1 MTKTVFILYP
11 VKVAAVRLLFE
22 IYEVVMKKALVFIMI
37 FVVSGVFLT
46 LSADT
51 AEPTFSADKER
62 AFGFKIM
69 GGGRY
74 DDLRM
79 CVGSP
84 AGVKGGPVG
93 DIKLFMKFRMSLDWS
108 MTVTIPVFRPILF
121 GAGFKMLQYESDVA
135 MEYKIKMSPKT
146 DFVTGP
152 GIGLSYHYG
161 PDYNSERSGD
171 KRTDSFFALGP
182 MISYYAAFDFKAPK
196 HYATRLGINLFHVS
210 LFRADGLFDYGMVWG
225 GALELGMYF

>member
-1 MTKTVFILYP
+1 MR
-11 VKVAAVRLLFE
+11 KVV
-22 IYEVVMKKALVFIMI
+22 VFIMI
-37 FVVSGVFLT
+37 FVMSGMFLT
-46 LSADT
+46 LSADA

-121 GAGFKMLQYESDVA
+121 GAAFKMLQYESDVA
-135 MEYKIKMSPKT
+135 MEYKVKISDKAG
-146 DFVTGP
+146 FVTGP

-171 KRTDSFFALGP
+171 GRTDSFFALGP
-182 MISYYAAFDFKAPK
+182 MVSYYNAFDFTWPK
-196 HYATRLGINLFHVS
+196 HYATRVGLQLFHVS
-210 LFRADGLFDYGMVWG
+210 LFRADGNFDYGMVWG

>member
-1 MTKTVFILYP
+1 MR
-11 VKVAAVRLLFE
+11 KVV
-22 IYEVVMKKALVFIMI
+22 VFIMI
-37 FVVSGVFLT
+37 FVMSGMFIT
-46 LSADT
+46 LSADA

-161 PDYNSERSGD
+161 PDYNSESSGD
-171 KRTDSFFALGP
+171 KRTDSFLRHREMPRAKRSCWAILPALPPPCAEVFPSGTRRR
-182 MISYYAAFDFKAPK
+182 SAACDMAAGYFSRLRRWALNLLKKDQ
-196 HYATRLGINLFHVS
+196 TRKEDPPVS
-210 LFRADGLFDYGMVWG
+210 EDLRDKMPPA
-225 GALELGMYF
+225 